1 MKITLKT
8 IKVRELVR
16 GYKDSQEQGIVGYN
30 GKLDIRPAYQRE
42 FVYKDKQRDAVI
54 ATVRKNFPLN
64 MLYWVVDSDD
74 DNKFEVLDGQQRT
87 ISICQYVTGVYSIN
101 HQFFH
106 NLTGEE
112 QEQILNYELLV
123 YLCQGEERQKL
134 DWFNIINTGGEK
146 LTKQELRNSVYTGAW
161 LADAKMKFSRTGCAA
176 YQLGKDHVSGSP
188 IRQDF
193 LEQALDWISDGN
205 IETYMATHQ
214 HDRDASDLW
223 NYFDKVMTWT
233 KMVFPLVRRE
243 MKSIPWG
250 TLYNSHKDKVFNPVE
265 LETKLGELFQ
275 DDEVT
280 KKAGSYLYLITGEEK
295 HLSTRVFSKNQA
307 LSTYTKQQGTCPC
320 CNNHFKLEE
329 MQADHIVP
337 WSKGGKTT
345 PDNCQMLCRK
355 CNQEKSNK

>member
-16 GYKDSQEQGIVGYN
+16 GYKDSQEEGIVGYN

-54 ATVRKNFPLN
+54 STVRKGFPLN
-64 MLYWVVDSDD
+64 MLYWVVDSED

-106 NLTGEE
+106 NLTKEE

-161 LADAKMKFSRTGCAA
+161 LADAKSKFSRTGCAA
-176 YQLGKDHVSGSP
+176 YQIGKDYVSGSP

-193 LEQALDWISDGN
+193 LETALGWISDGKV
-205 IETYMATHQ
+205 EEYMAAHQ
-214 HDRDASDLW
+214 HDADASELW
-223 NYFDKVMTWT
+223 NYYDKVMTWVR
-233 KMVFPLVRRE
+233 MVFPHVRRE
-243 MKSIPWG
+243 MKTIQWG
-250 TLYNSHKDKVFNPVE
+250 TLYNSYKDQVFNPVE
-265 LETKLGELFQ
+265 LEEKLEKLFQ

-280 KKAGSYLYLITGEEK
+280 KKAGSYVYLLTGEEK
-295 HLSTRVFSKNQA
+295 HLSTRVFSKGQA
-307 LSTYTKQQGTCPC
+307 LSAYTKQQGVCPKC
-320 CNNHFKLEE
+320 DSHFAISD
-329 MQADHIVP
+329 MQADHITP

-345 PDNCQMLCRK
+345 QENCQMLCRK